1 MVADY
6 RGKDAAGLID
16 RIRSVGSRLVDAQPR
31 EMAVGNIV
39 RRVLGLIRDILTE
52 DDDGVEEPLSETGGT
67 TTPQDG
73 QPMRPKLLPSH
84 LSTFSPLKQAGLQ
97 PLDQSFHD
105 DGTATPA
112 SDASSS
118 VRRPPLLT
126 SHTSFAPTGAP
137 TVTSLF
143 GLFSTNASSIAST
156 PPNFANS
163 PTTPAK
169 PVSFADKLFRSEAPV
184 THDNLKADV
193 IEGIREILD
202 ELDVVDEQIAAFAL
216 ENIHNDEYILT
227 HTSSL
232 TVQRFLLAAA
242 RKRKFTV
249 LHVESYPNDSRTT
262 HDVILHGAKKDVAA
276 EDDLDGGGAEDR
288 FKPLTAAGVKVI
300 LIPDSAVSAIMS
312 RVNKV
317 ILATHSVLANGGLI
331 AAAGAKI
338 IAESAQ
344 AAQVPV
350 VVLTGIYKLSPIYPF
365 DLEDMIEWGDPGR
378 VAGYED
384 QEVVE
389 GFEVVNPAFDYV
401 PPELVSLYISNL

>member
-1 MVADY
+1 MN
-6 RGKDAAGLID
+6 
-16 RIRSVGSRLVDAQPR
+16 AQPR

-39 RRVLGLIRDILTE
+39 RRVLGLIREIITDQQ
-52 DDDGVEEPLSETGGT
+52 EEGEEGLSESATTGT
-67 TTPQDG
+67 NTPQDG
-73 QPMRPKLLPSH
+73 GTPARPKLMPSH

-97 PLDQSFHD
+97 PLDHSHLHSE

-118 VRRPPLLT
+118 MILSRRPPLLT

-156 PPNFANS
+156 PPNFASS
-163 PTTPAK
+163 PTTAK
-169 PVSFADKLFRSEAPV
+169 PVSFADKIFHANTPAPQE
-184 THDNLKADV
+184 NIKADV

-202 ELDVVDEQIAAFAL
+202 ELDVVDEQIAANAL

-227 HTSSL
+227 HSSSL

-249 LHVESYPNDSRTT
+249 IHVESYPNDFRQT
-262 HDVILHGAKKDVAA
+262 HETILYGARKNVSV
-276 EDDLDGGGAEDR
+276 DDDEGALEGGGEDR
-288 FKPLTAAGVKVI
+288 WKPLTAHGIKVI
-300 LIPDSAVSAIMS
+300 LIPDAAVGAIMS

-317 ILATHSVLANGGLI
+317 ILATHSVLANGGLV
-331 AAAGAKI
+331 AASGAKM
-338 IAESAQ
+338 IAQAAQ

-378 VAGYED
+378 VAEYGD
-384 QEVVE
+384 AGDVE
-389 GFEVVNPAFDYV
+389 GLEVVNPVFDYV
-401 PPELVSLYISNL
+401 PPELVNLYISNL

>member
-1 MVADY
+1 M
-6 RGKDAAGLID
+6 
-16 RIRSVGSRLVDAQPR
+16 
-31 EMAVGNIV
+31 GNIV
-39 RRVLGLIRDILTE
+39 RRVLGLIREIITDQAE
-52 DDDGVEEPLSETGGT
+52 DGEEMLSETATTGTSTPLEGGGGT
-67 TTPQDG
+67 PA
-73 QPMRPKLLPSH
+73 RPKLLPSH

-97 PLDQSFHD
+97 PLDYSIHE

-118 VRRPPLLT
+118 IRRPPLLT

-143 GLFSTNASSIAST
+143 GLFSTTASSIAST

-163 PTTPAK
+163 PTTSAAAK
-169 PVSFADKLFRSEAPV
+169 PVSFADKIFHSASATPQAQ
-184 THDNLKADV
+184 DNIKADV

-202 ELDVVDEQIAAFAL
+202 ELDVVDEQIAANAL

-227 HTSSL
+227 HSSSL

-249 LHVESYPNDSRTT
+249 IHVESYPNDAKAT
-262 HDVILHGAKKDVAA
+262 HDTILHGARKNVSLD
-276 EDDLDGGGAEDR
+276 EDEGDGGEDR
-288 FKPLTAAGVKVI
+288 WKPLTAHGIKVI
-300 LIPDSAVSAIMS
+300 LIPDAAVGAIMS

-317 ILATHSVLANGGLI
+317 ILATHSVLANGGLV
-331 AAAGAKI
+331 AASGAKM
-338 IAESAQ
+338 IAQAAQ

-365 DLEDMIEWGDPGR
+365 DLEEMIEWGDPGR
-378 VAGYED
+378 VAEYGD
-384 QEVVE
+384 GEVVE
-389 GFEVVNPAFDYV
+389 GVEVSNPVFDYV
-401 PPELVSLYISNL
+401 PPELVNLYISNL